1 MKISILGCGWLGFPL
16 AKKLIETGYEVKG
29 STTSESKLEVLKS
42 NKIEPFLVELSENK
56 IIGTISD
63 FLNDSEILII
73 DIPPGLRK
81 DAATSVG
88 KTFVNKIKTL
98 LPFIENSNIEKVIFV
113 SSTSVYGDTETISTV
128 IEESELNPDTES
140 GKQLVEV
147 ENIFR
152 NNRNFETTIIRFG
165 GLIGEDRNP
174 TKFIDGKTN
183 VANPEAPI
191 NFIHQEDCI
200 GIIYE
205 IISCHSDVGRIYSD
219 TNSEKDSSYVR
230 MTNIKVDSIK
240 VWNETFNAVAPNH
253 PTRKTYYTQKA
264 IDLNLPKPEFSENEP
279 SIGKIVSS
287 EKLERI
293 LGYKFK
299 NFELE

>member
-1 MKISILGCGWLGFPL
+1 MGIKKNKISILGCGWMGFPL

-42 NKIEPFLVELSENK
+42 NKIEPFLVELSENR
-56 IIGTISD
+56 IIGNLSE

-81 DAATSVG
+81 DAATSAG
-88 KTFVNKIKTL
+88 KVFVNKIKTL

-165 GLIGEDRNP
+165 GLIGEDRNAIKML
-174 TKFIDGKTN
+174 TGKTN
-183 VANPEAPI
+183 IANPEAPI
-191 NFIHQEDCI
+191 NLIHQEDCI
-200 GIIYE
+200 GIICE
-205 IISCHSDVGRIYSD
+205 MLKQVQH
-219 TNSEKDSSYVR
+219 NKP
-230 MTNIKVDSIK
+230 
-240 VWNETFNAVAPNH
+240 WNETFNAVAPFH
-253 PTRKTYYTQKA
+253 PTRKEYYTKKA
-264 IDLNLPKPEFSENEP
+264 ITLNLPKPEFTENEP

>member
-29 STTSESKLEVLKS
+29 STTSENKLDVLQS
-42 NKIEPFLVELSENK
+42 NNIEPYLIALSEDK
-56 IIGTISD
+56 ITGNLSE

-81 DAATSVG
+81 TSETSVE
-88 KTFVNKIKTL
+88 KTFVNKIKNL
-98 LPFIENSNIEKVIFV
+98 LPFIENSNIEKVIFI
-113 SSTSVYGDTETISTV
+113 SSTSVYGDTNSISTV
-128 IEESELNPDTES
+128 TEESVLHPDTES

-152 NNRNFETTIIRFG
+152 SNRNFETTIIRFG
-165 GLIGEDRNP
+165 GLIGEDRNAVKML
-174 TKFIDGKTN
+174 TGKTN
-183 VANPEAPI
+183 IANPEAPI
-191 NFIHQEDCI
+191 NLIHQEDCI
-200 GIIYE
+200 GII
-205 IISCHSDVGRIYSD
+205 
-219 TNSEKDSSYVR
+219 SEMLKH
-230 MTNIKVDSIK
+230 NK

-253 PTRKTYYTQKA
+253 PTRKNYYTQKTIA
-264 IDLNLPKPEFSENEP
+264 LNLPKPEFSENET

-287 EKLERI
+287 EKLENV

-299 NFELE
+299 NLKLD

>member
-16 AKKLIETGYEVKG
+16 AKKLIESGFEVKG

-56 IIGTISD
+56 IIGTISE

-81 DAATSVG
+81 TSETTVG
-88 KTFVNKIKTL
+88 KVFVNKIKNL
-98 LPFIENSNIEKVIFV
+98 LPFIENSNIEKVIFI
-113 SSTSVYGDTETISTV
+113 SSTSVYGDSISIPTV
-128 IEESELNPDTES
+128 TEESELHPDTES

-165 GLIGEDRNP
+165 GLIGEDRNAIKML
-174 TKFIDGKTN
+174 TGKTN
-183 VANPEAPI
+183 IANPEAPI
-191 NFIHQEDCI
+191 NLIHQVDCI
-200 GIIYE
+200 E
-205 IISCHSDVGRIYSD
+205 IICEMLKPIQHD
-219 TNSEKDSSYVR
+219 
-230 MTNIKVDSIK
+230 K
-240 VWNETFNAVAPNH
+240 VWNETFNAVTPFH
-253 PTRKTYYTQKA
+253 PSRKTYYSQKA
-264 IDLNLPKPEFSENEP
+264 ITLNLPKPEFAENEQ

-287 EKLERI
+287 EKLESI

-299 NFELE
+299 NLELN

>member
-16 AKKLIETGYEVKG
+16 AKKLIESGFKVKG

-42 NKIEPFLVELSENK
+42 NKIEPFLIELSENN
-56 IIGTISD
+56 ISGTISY

-81 DAATSVG
+81 TSETSVG

-113 SSTSVYGDTETISTV
+113 SSTSVYGDSIAIPTV
-128 IEESELNPDTES
+128 TEESELHPDTES
-140 GKQLVEV
+140 GKQLIEV

-174 TKFIDGKTN
+174 VKFLSGRENIE
-183 VANPEAPI
+183 NPEAPI
-191 NFIHQEDCI
+191 NLIHQEDCI
-200 GIIYE
+200 GIILKILE
-205 IISCHSDVGRIYSD
+205 
-219 TNSEKDSSYVR
+219 TDS
-230 MTNIKVDSIK
+230 
-240 VWNETFNAVAPNH
+240 WNETFNAVTPFH
-253 PTRKTYYTQKA
+253 PSREKYYTKKA
-264 IDLNLPKPEFSENEP
+264 TDLNLVPPKFNTINTSA
-279 SIGKIVSS
+279 GKTVLSDKIESVL
-287 EKLERI
+287 KYTFAKTNL
-293 LGYKFK
+293 
-299 NFELE
+299 